1 MRAQNDI
8 WDAAAISIFEG
19 AAPQPSHRLYANS
32 TGSRCGLLCT
42 VMPQSAARFLYHLQF
57 LLGLAGCTAL
67 RLRSKDELAGTTRH
81 RRFSAHRCLCARLI
95 VGLTVNGSQ
104 YVCALPQCDT
114 MQCYHTVRPRDY
126 HQSQTSLTVC
136 MYCRWSEC
144 SAARHTAT
152 EF

>member
-1 MRAQNDI
+1 MGCCCDFYFRRCCTTAVAPSLRQLHRFAL
-8 WDAAAISIFEG
+8 WLALYGKAAVSCSLPIPPAVLTWPCS
-19 AAPQPSHRLYANS
+19 
-32 TGSRCGLLCT
+32 
-42 VMPQSAARFLYHLQF
+42 
-57 LLGLAGCTAL
+57 TAL